1 MGTKKGM
8 VRKTARK
15 AYVKKAKS
23 GSVAA
28 MAKKAASF
36 GKKKSGK
43 YLMQDAKKGKKVVKK
58 ARNSARMNRLEELGR
73 IDAEKK
79 NKNRMA
85 EKRRV
90 VRELNAK
97 KGKKVPK
104 GMHRMPNGKLMK
116 NSDMKKAGNGMMKK
130 AGSGMKKAT
139 YGAMK
144 KAKSGLKKAPAG
156 PKGKGMRSLPKDVR
170 NKIGFAKKGTKKG
183 MVRKTARKA
192 YMKKGGSTR
201 KCKSGCK

>member
-15 AYVKKAKS
+15 AYTKKARS
-23 GSVAA
+23 GSVAS

-43 YLMQDAKKGKKVVKK
+43 YLMQDAKKGT
-58 ARNSARMNRLEELGR
+58 
-73 IDAEKK
+73 
-79 NKNRMA
+79 
-85 EKRRV
+85 
-90 VRELNAK
+90 
-97 KGKKVPK
+97 KVPK

-116 NSDMKKAGNGMMKK
+116 NSDMKKAGHGMMKK
-130 AGSGMKKAT
+130 AKT
-139 YGAMK
+139 
-144 KAKSGLKKAPAG
+144 GLKQAPAG
-156 PKGKGMRSLPKDVR
+156 SKGNGMRALPKAVR

>member
-1 MGTKKGM
+1 MMRKYKAGGAKKKKAMSGTK
-8 VRKTARK
+8 
-15 AYVKKAKS
+15 VKMAKS
-23 GSVAA
+23 GTK
-28 MAKKAASF
+28 AKKMGYGGKAASMVPS
-36 GKKKSGK
+36 K
-43 YLMQDAKKGKKVVKK
+43 
-58 ARNSARMNRLEELGR
+58 
-73 IDAEKK
+73 
-79 NKNRMA
+79 
-85 EKRRV
+85 
-90 VRELNAK
+90 AK

-104 GMHRMPNGKLMK
+104 GFHRMPNGKLMK
-116 NSDMKKAGNGMMKK
+116 NSDMKKAGNGM
-130 AGSGMKKAT
+130 MKKAT

>member
-15 AYVKKAKS
+15 AYTKKARS
-23 GSVAA
+23 GSVAS

-43 YLMQDAKKGKKVVKK
+43 YLMQDAKKGT
-58 ARNSARMNRLEELGR
+58 
-73 IDAEKK
+73 
-79 NKNRMA
+79 
-85 EKRRV
+85 
-90 VRELNAK
+90 
-97 KGKKVPK
+97 KVPK

-116 NSDMKKAGNGMMKK
+116 NSDMKKAGHGMMKK
-130 AGSGMKKAT
+130 AGSG
-139 YGAMK
+139 YGGMK

-156 PKGKGMRSLPKDVR
+156 SKGNGMRALPKAVR